1 MSALYASEAVATE
14 AVRWNAF
21 VASSPERSFLQ
32 TWQWGMLQ
40 GKMNVPHWHIIIEDN
55 GVIVAVA
62 LVLERSLQLKYSWLY
77 IPRGPIFAPGISS
90 EQRQVA
96 WEVLEEKVRHLAE
109 ERDAFFV
116 RVDPLLPTLSRSNW
130 RKASREVQPQH
141 TLLLNL
147 SSSEEELLAQMHSK
161 TRYNVN
167 LAQRKGV
174 DVRFS
179 NHSED
184 IQEFIALSQDVTS
197 RTGFSYHSDDY
208 YAALM
213 EVLGAEGMAELAVAT
228 VEGETVAAH
237 LMVYSDGIATYAHGA
252 SKNDK
257 REFMAPALLYWK
269 TILRAKEKGMHQY
282 DFFGV
287 APEDAPEDHS
297 WAGITRMKL
306 GFGGSR
312 VSYCGAYDLVLHEG
326 LYAGFSLMRGAVGAI
341 RKARASFLKGI

>member
-14 AVRWNAF
+14 ASRWNAF

-32 TWQWGMLQ
+32 TWQWGALQ
-40 GKMNVPHWHIIIEDN
+40 EKMDIPHWHIVVEENGIIM
-55 GVIVAVA
+55 AVA
-62 LVLERSLQLKYSWLY
+62 LVLERSLKLKYSWLY
-77 IPRGPIFAPGISS
+77 IPRGPLFAPGISS
-90 EQRQVA
+90 EQKQAA
-96 WEVLEEKVRHLAE
+96 WEVLEEKLRHLAE

-116 RVDPLLPTLSRSNW
+116 RVDPLLSTLNRSTW

-141 TLLLNL
+141 TLLLDL
-147 SSSEEELLAQMHSK
+147 SSSEEVLLARMHSK

-174 DVRFS
+174 EVRFS
-179 NHSED
+179 NTKED
-184 IQEFIALSQDVTS
+184 IEEFITLSRDVTS
-197 RTGFSYHSDDY
+197 RTGFSYHPDDY
-208 YAALM
+208 YSALM
-213 EVLGAEGMAELAVAT
+213 EVLGAEGMAELAIAT
-228 VEGETVAAH
+228 VQGETVAAH
-237 LMVYSDGIATYAHGA
+237 LMVYSDGVATYAHGA
-252 SKNDK
+252 SKSDK

-287 APEDAPEDHS
+287 APEGAPEDHS
-297 WAGITRMKL
+297 WTGITRMKL
-306 GFGGSR
+306 GFGGTR
-312 VSYCGAYDLVLHEG
+312 VSYCGAHDLVLNEG

>member
-14 AVRWNAF
+14 ASRWNAF

-32 TWQWGMLQ
+32 TWQWGALQ
-40 GKMNVPHWHIIIEDN
+40 EKMDIPHWHIVVEENGIIM
-55 GVIVAVA
+55 AVA
-62 LVLERSLQLKYSWLY
+62 LVLERSLKLKYSWLY
-77 IPRGPIFAPGISS
+77 IPRGPLFAPGISN
-90 EQRQVA
+90 EQKQAA
-96 WEVLEEKVRHLAE
+96 WEVLEEKLRHLAE

-116 RVDPLLPTLSRSNW
+116 RVDPLLPTLNRSTW

-141 TLLLNL
+141 TLLLDL
-147 SSSEEELLAQMHSK
+147 SSSEEVLLARMHSK

-174 DVRFS
+174 EVRFS
-179 NHSED
+179 NTKED
-184 IQEFIALSQDVTS
+184 IEEFITLSRDVTS
-197 RTGFSYHSDDY
+197 RTGFSYHPDDY
-208 YAALM
+208 YSALM
-213 EVLGAEGMAELAVAT
+213 EVLGAEGMAELAIAT
-228 VEGETVAAH
+228 VQGETVAAH

-252 SKNDK
+252 SKSDK

-287 APEDAPEDHS
+287 APEGAPEDHS
-297 WAGITRMKL
+297 WTGITRMKL
-306 GFGGSR
+306 GFGGTR
-312 VSYCGAYDLVLHEG
+312 VSYCGAHDLVLNEG